1 MSIGPGA
8 MGIASSLAASPLAQN
23 SSSEVNRNQQA
34 SRDQSRQVESAEKA
48 EKAAGVGDPEE
59 SEKTSDRDA
68 DGRRAWEKPARS
80 HDDPSAHD
88 DDSCGGGGSK
98 SKDPTGQR
106 GGSLDLSG

>member
-68 DGRRAWEKPARS
+68 DGRRAWEKPAGS

-88 DDSCGGGGSK
+88 DDSCGGGGSQ

-106 GGSLDLSG
+106 GGNLDLSG

>member
-1 MSIGPGA
+1 MSIGPGG

-59 SEKTSDRDA
+59 SEKASDRDA
-68 DGRRAWEKPARS
+68 DGRRAWEKPSKS
-80 HDDPSAHD
+80 HGESSAED
-88 DDSCGGGGSK
+88 DDARGAASSK